1 MHWLSLVT
9 LVLLLVFAV
18 AGWRAGLIRRV
29 LEFVGVVASVLLA
42 SRFGH
47 LVAEQ
52 LEDSIGLSDR
62 LAGPV
67 GWLLLFAT
75 LLVLT
80 RLAAW
85 ALSKALRVSV
95 LGWLDKAGGTLLGL
109 LIGTLVASV
118 LLMLATRLPVE
129 DDLAERIES
138 EPVTRIVHGAAPA
151 LYGLVV
157 RDGKDDLERLWE
169 RAKDGLRESD
179 AAADAVRD
187 AVADRLD
194 GD

>member
-1 MHWLSLVT
+1 MSWLSLLT
-9 LVLLLVFAV
+9 LALLLVFAV

-29 LEFVGVVASVLLA
+29 LEFVGLVAAVLLA
-42 SRFGH
+42 SHYGH
-47 LVAEQ
+47 LVASQ
-52 LEDSIGLSDR
+52 LEESTGLADR
-62 LAGPV
+62 LAGPL
-67 GWLLLFAT
+67 GWLLLFAA

-95 LGWLDKAGGTLLGL
+95 LGWLDKSGGALLGL
-109 LIGTLVASV
+109 LIGALVASV
-118 LLMLATRLPVE
+118 LLMLATKLPV
-129 DDLAERIES
+129 DGDLAERIES
-138 EPVTRIVHGAAPA
+138 EPLTRIVHGAAPA

-157 RDGKDDLERLWE
+157 RDGKDDIERLWQ

-179 AAADAVRD
+179 AAADAVKD
-187 AVADRLD
+187 AVREQLD